1 MHRILTS
8 STQQAA
14 DVAAIV
20 KVTNHIVQEVNDLK
34 KMSSQELTK
43 TLGVLKN
50 LTERIQHFN
59 TTEREAKELITV
71 RVLAEKKGTQ
81 RRTCDFRVRFYIT
94 L

>member
-1 MHRILTS
+1 
-8 STQQAA
+8 
-14 DVAAIV
+14 
-20 KVTNHIVQEVNDLK
+20 VQEVNDLK

-43 TLGVLKN
+43 TLSVLNN

-71 RVLAEKKGTQ
+71 RVLAEKKG
-81 RRTCDFRVRFYIT
+81 YAEAY